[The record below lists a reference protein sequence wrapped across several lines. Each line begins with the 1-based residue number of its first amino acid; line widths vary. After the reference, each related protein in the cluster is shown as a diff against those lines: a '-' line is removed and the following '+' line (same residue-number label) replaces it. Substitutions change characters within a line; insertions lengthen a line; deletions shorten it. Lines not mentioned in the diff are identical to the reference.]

1 MNEQKKPRGSKLK
14 RFAGIAILAAAVLG
28 YKFWQQS
35 GTSNEVKA
43 AVHSWVVD
51 AEGYEKDPAYFD
63 TLLDLAHESAFEAN
77 YRMGGRRRQTSFD
90 DETYIESV
98 FQRMQDQARV
108 DGRDDVAASIAA
120 TYVLYQTMPA
130 ADEESGPEG
139 DG

>member
-1 MNEQKKPRGSKLK
+1 MKQEMPN
-14 RFAGIAILAAAVLG
+14 I
-28 YKFWQQS
+28 
-35 GTSNEVKA
+35 
-43 AVHSWVVD
+43 
-51 AEGYEKDPAYFD
+51 D